1 MTSTCMFSFFPL
13 FFVLN
18 VFLSGTLL
26 VSFECPGE
34 YKNKS
39 RNSKSW
45 SGMVMPKDEKKKLK
59 HLNPEILSL
68 ESFGEGWWHIHGKSS
83 QLCLS
88 DLRVK
93 YVEQN
98 FKNSRFG
105 IRNPEFSLE
114 RGLCFGHE
122 EHGLWARWLVEISA
136 SSQRSLDGLD
146 GVPVLLC
153 TLVLSHVKYWKIQYL
168 PHWVVRVN
176 WNNTCERLR
185 RVPAIQ

>member
-1 MTSTCMFSFFPL
+1 M
-13 FFVLN
+13 
-18 VFLSGTLL
+18 
-26 VSFECPGE
+26 
-34 YKNKS
+34 
-39 RNSKSW
+39 
-45 SGMVMPKDEKKKLK
+45 
-59 HLNPEILSL
+59 
-68 ESFGEGWWHIHGKSS
+68 
-83 QLCLS
+83 
-88 DLRVK
+88 
-93 YVEQN
+93 EQN

-114 RGLCFGHE
+114 RGLFFGHE

-176 WNNTCERLR
+176 
-185 RVPAIQ
+185 